1 VKLRAYIE
9 TTVPSYLTAWPSGNL
24 IRAAQ
29 QRQTVL
35 WWARRDEYELYGSDL
50 LLAECGDGDPDAAE
64 ARLAAVAGL
73 PGLEQG
79 EEVATLAEAL
89 IQRVPLPDRAAAD
102 AAHIATAAVHG
113 MDLLVTWNCRHIANP
128 VLRPRVETVCRAM
141 GYEPPAICTPGDL
154 LAEGGDNVEGV

>member
-1 VKLRAYIE
+1 MPLRAYIE

-50 LLAECGDGDPDAAE
+50 LLTECGDGDADAAE
-64 ARLAAVAGL
+64 ARLAAVAAL
-73 PGLEQG
+73 PLLEQR
-79 EEVATLAEAL
+79 EEVAALADAL
-89 IQRVPLPDRAAAD
+89 VRQVPLPEKALAD
-102 AAHIATAAVHG
+102 ANHIAIAAVHG

-128 VLRPRVETVCRAM
+128 VLRPRVEAVCRAM
-141 GYEPPAICTPGDL
+141 GYDPPTICTPGEL
-154 LAEGGDNVEGV
+154 LAGGGEHVEGF